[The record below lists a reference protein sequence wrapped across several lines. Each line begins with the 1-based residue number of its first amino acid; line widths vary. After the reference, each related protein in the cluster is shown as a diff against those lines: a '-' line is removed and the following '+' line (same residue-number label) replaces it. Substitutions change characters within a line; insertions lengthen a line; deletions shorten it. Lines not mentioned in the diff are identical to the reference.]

1 MVQCARGQGI
11 VCEMEIMG
19 IQKAIMSV
27 THIKSMQTST
37 MFSSFN
43 RELHSK
49 RADRRAQFRSTQILI
64 QAFIKMT

>member
-11 VCEMEIMG
+11 VYEMEIMG

-27 THIKSMQTST
+27 AHIKSMQTSA

-43 RELHSK
+43 RESHSK
-49 RADRRAQFRSTQILI
+49 RADRKVQFRLTQILI
-64 QAFIKMT
+64 QTFIKMI